1 MSSEA
6 ISREDSDSSHDH
18 VDFDMKVQG
27 LLAFAVQLHGPK
39 ASVPPQS
46 DENGIWQ
53 VASTLKLQLPIVR
66 AIERLH
72 LLVVLDWFNPAC
84 LSFFEAQGW
93 HFPCC
98 VECRS

>member
-39 ASVPPQS
+39 ASQATRMESGRSPQ
-46 DENGIWQ
+46 
-53 VASTLKLQLPIVR
+53 
-66 AIERLH
+66 H
-72 LLVVLDWFNPAC
+72 
-84 LSFFEAQGW
+84 
-93 HFPCC
+93 
-98 VECRS
+98 